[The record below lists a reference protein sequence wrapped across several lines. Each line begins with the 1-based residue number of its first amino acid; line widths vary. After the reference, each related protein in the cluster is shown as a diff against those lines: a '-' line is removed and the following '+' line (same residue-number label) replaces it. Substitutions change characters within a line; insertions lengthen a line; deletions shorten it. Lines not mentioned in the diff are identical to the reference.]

1 MREILYDPA
10 YVVPAV
16 PPGSAGV
23 GWLRA
28 TVGRFCEGDDH
39 ARRRGL
45 AEAILDGIPPGSLKG
60 ERGHPVAVLA
70 AAMGVTDP
78 DVASL
83 VEDVAQAYQPG
94 SGDDERAD
102 PAVERLVVIFGGRRD
117 EETAARIG
125 VLVQACTATLALIE
139 KARHRPVDEVLRDDP
154 PVPFTKRRR
163 IDSDEVVLVPLAG
176 ETAFG
181 AGPRRCPGRAHALAL
196 AEAATNHSGA
206 GRRSSPRPGPPSP

>member
-16 PPGSAGV
+16 PAADAGV

-28 TVGRFCEGDDH
+28 SVGRFCEGADH
-39 ARRRGL
+39 RRRRGL
-45 AEAILDGIPPGSLKG
+45 AEAILAGISPESLERKG
-60 ERGHPVAVLA
+60 GHPVAVLA
-70 AAMGVTDP
+70 EAMGVTDA
-78 DVASL
+78 DVAGL

-94 SGDDERAD
+94 SGDENTAD
-102 PAVERLVVIFGGRRD
+102 PAVERLVAIFGGRHD

-139 KARHRPVDEVLRDDP
+139 RARTRPVEAVLRDDP
-154 PVPFTKRRR
+154 PVPFTRRRR
-163 IDSDEVVLVPLAG
+163 IGSEEIVLVPLAG

-181 AGPRRCPGRAHALAL
+181 AGPRRCPGRAHALAMVRT
-196 AEAATNHSGA
+196 ADE
-206 GRRSSPRPGPPSP
+206 GRRS